1 MPRHQ
6 LTFADLGPTLA
17 VWAHPDDE
25 TYLSGALLAALR
37 DRGERVVC
45 VTATRGEAADPD
57 ATDEERRSLAELRTR
72 SSKRPPRSWGSRS
85 TCGSTCPTAA
95 APTSTPAR
103 W

>member
-1 MPRHQ
+1 MAQPQ

-57 ATDEERRSLAELRTR
+57 ASEERRRDLAALRTA
-72 SSKRPPRSWGSRS
+72 SSKLRR
-85 TCGSTCPTAA
+85 
-95 APTSTPAR
+95 
-103 W
+103 